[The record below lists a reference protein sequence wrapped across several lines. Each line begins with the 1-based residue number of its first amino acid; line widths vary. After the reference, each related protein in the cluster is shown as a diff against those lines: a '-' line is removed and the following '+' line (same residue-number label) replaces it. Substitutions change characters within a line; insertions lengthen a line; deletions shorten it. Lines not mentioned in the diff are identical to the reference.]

1 MDESERLEQI
11 LRARAE
17 TLKWMQSLTAQMS
30 YLCLLI
36 AAQVELTDA
45 KAASERHTSSNDSH
59 FPQSRDPERRRLE
72 DESRLLRVR
81 AQELVVSTK
90 ELMATNQD
98 LVAKAKELLAQ
109 SKERRAAREVGN
121 LSAPPNPSLR

>member
-1 MDESERLEQI
+1 MSELERLNQI
-11 LRARAE
+11 LRARSK
-17 TLKWMQSLTAQMS
+17 TLEWMQSLTARMS

-45 KAASERHTSSNDSH
+45 KAASERHTSSSDSH

-81 AQELVVSTK
+81 AQELVVSTQ

-98 LVAKAKELLAQ
+98 LVAKAKELRVQ
-109 SKERRAAREVGN
+109 SKEVRAAREVDN
-121 LSAPPNPSLR
+121 FST